1 MKTKIGLH
9 CEVVS
14 DPQLKVSF
22 PSLGLILPS
31 EGNALYC
38 VKWCPNLMEMLLFS
52 DGRIKYIALDDFQSF
67 CLSQIFWHSDRAG
80 KLARDG
86 HNYQVRIVLIV
97 HYCRDR
103 ILFWI

>member
-14 DPQLKVSF
+14 DPQPKVSF
-22 PSLGLILPS
+22 PSLAL
-31 EGNALYC
+31 ALYC

-52 DGRIKYIALDDFQSF
+52 DGRIKYKALDDFQSF

-86 HNYQVRIVLIV
+86 HNYQVRIVLV
-97 HYCRDR
+97 HCWDST
-103 ILFWI
+103 LFWT